1 MRCEDSP
8 CSEGR
13 QLLSEDPDQ
22 PHLQPLLSAQGLC
35 TTSPYLSPCLRPAK
49 SAGLQLSHSYAPA
62 SWFDFRPGLSLQTC
76 LVLAGLCLT
85 LDTTIRP
92 DPHPWADFEAW
103 PWTCLITTGMPDDQ
117 QAGSDLDYHCWTCS
131 WAMSV
136 EPSTK
141 FPICWGSNKPLLL
154 PAAVSTGSTGTDSER
169 DLWGLQL
176 DRKFYS
182 TLWWLPRSF
191 WWDLKQWT
199 LRILAN
205 GRGFDLQ
212 PHLEM

>member
-1 MRCEDSP
+1 MRCEDTP

-13 QLLSEDPDQ
+13 QLLVLRGPWPASPAASTFSSGAL
-22 PHLQPLLSAQGLC
+22 HHQPLPELH
-35 TTSPYLSPCLRPAK
+35 YK

-62 SWFDFRPGLSLQTC
+62 SWFDLGLGLSLQTC
-76 LVLAGLCLT
+76 LVFTGLCLI

-92 DPHPWADFEAW
+92 DPHLWADFEAW
-103 PWTCLITTGMPDDQ
+103 PWTCLITTGMPGDQ

-136 EPSTK
+136 GPSTK

-154 PAAVSTGSTGTDSER
+154 PAAVNTGSTGTDSER

-176 DRKFYS
+176 DHKFYS
-182 TLWWLPRSF
+182 TLWWLPRSC

-199 LRILAN
+199 LRIFAN
-205 GRGFDLQ
+205 GFDLQ